1 MSGATPLRH
10 PLGQFYALYL
20 VQPHLCYPTLNQK
33 QNFLLFPSREKP
45 SSRLFREESMRLE
58 GTAEIPTTEIACLT

>member
-1 MSGATPLRH
+1 MSEST
-10 PLGQFYALYL
+10 
-20 VQPHLCYPTLNQK
+20 
-33 QNFLLFPSREKP
+33 SREKP